1 MLKEFKELNVKD
13 KLVVIS
19 NFFFS
24 AVLIVLM
31 IIDILK
37 IKNNLNYNSKS
48 TSKDTE
54 YATVY
59 KPADNYSFD
68 IDSDGRLVF
77 SPIK

>member
-19 NFFFS
+19 NIFFS

-37 IKNNLNYNSKS
+37 I
-48 TSKDTE
+48 
-54 YATVY
+54 
-59 KPADNYSFD
+59 
-68 IDSDGRLVF
+68 I
-77 SPIK
+77 I